1 MNNNRP
7 LCVFL
12 CHSSADKPAV
22 RKLYQKLRAEPWI
35 EPWLDEEELFPSMDW
50 NLETDTILVPSNNSS
65 TRRKKRSVNVSH
77 LLKRTWRYMSIW
89 SPFVN
94 L

>member
-1 MNNNRP
+1 MTNP
-7 LCVFL
+7 LRE
-12 CHSSADKPAV
+12 AGE
-22 RKLYQKLRAEPWI
+22 LYQKLRAVPQGDDKPWI
-35 EPWLDEEELFPSMDW
+35 QPWLDEEELFHSMDW
-50 NLETDTILVPSNNSS
+50 NLEIEKAADTVLVCPSNNSS

-77 LLKRTWRYMSIW
+77 LLKRTWRYTSIW

>member
-1 MNNNRP
+1 MTNP
-7 LCVFL
+7 LRE
-12 CHSSADKPAV
+12 AGE
-22 RKLYQKLRAEPWI
+22 LYQKLRNEPWL
-35 EPWLDEEELFPSMDW
+35 ERWLDEEELFPGMDW
-50 NLETDTILVPSNNSS
+50 NLEIEKAVEAADTVLVCPSNNSS